1 MVSISDLVFSRVQG
15 FLSFLLTYTPFHIV
29 VKGVKRMND
38 ITTLCVRLPKED
50 KDNLMKYAEN
60 HDLSASQI
68 IRQLIRNYLFRCGIC
83 IE

>member
-1 MVSISDLVFSRVQG
+1 MANALI
-15 FLSFLLTYTPFHIV
+15 FLDNRIQLSYTLFRIV
-29 VKGVKRMND
+29 VKGVKSMND